1 MNKKIGIFGGTFDPI
16 HMGHMQIANYCKE
29 KLVLDEVL
37 FIPASVS
44 PLKSQEKQSSI
55 SSVQRLE
62 LLRAAIR
69 NYPEYKIDTC
79 EMDKGGISFTV
90 DTIKYL
96 LERSGNEEYY
106 LIIGEDN
113 AREFSRWKYPDEILS
128 LVYVVVYRREA
139 IAKVD
144 LNISKKYRDKMQHLE
159 SPLIRIS
166 SSDIRKRIKQGKD
179 IKNMVPE
186 SVEKLISERGYYL

>member
-16 HMGHMQIANYCKE
+16 HMGHMLIADYCKE
-29 KLVLDEVL
+29 KLALDEVL

-62 LLRAAIR
+62 LLRVAIR

-113 AREFSRWKYPDEILS
+113 ASVFSSWKYPDEILS
-128 LVYVVVYRREA
+128 LVNVVVYRREA

-144 LNISKKYRDKMQHLE
+144 LNISKTISTDKCV
-159 SPLIRIS
+159 
-166 SSDIRKRIKQGKD
+166 
-179 IKNMVPE
+179 N
-186 SVEKLISERGYYL
+186 